1 MTCFFAVTVLA
12 HDFPRVA
19 GLYVDAPVA
28 VLNDFIQDSG
38 GKAFV
43 ALAAIV
49 LALGVAVPR
58 WSART
63 LAVTVVAFVFA
74 ASLATSALAWS
85 RLLGGHGPSGRPV
98 QGVPGLVLD
107 WVDRVLPNG
116 ARSAMIP
123 YVVPPDW
130 GSRRRA
136 LVGRRVLEPQRRAR
150 VRRRRHWEYAPFPHR
165 ELHPDPTTGVIAGT
179 EHEPEY
185 VVAAAADARLR
196 LAGTKIAQNYDLD
209 ILQVERP
216 YRAIWRSSGLDPDG
230 WIVSGRP
237 ASIRVFAQP
246 GHATELVGLDV
257 ALLDAA
263 GKRNVRHDTVCVPA
277 GRYADVKLPNA
288 ELDLA
293 GPLPANPPEGG
304 ERIVGR
310 RVGAVGL
317 FPTGE
322 PC

>member
-1 MTCFFAVTVLA
+1 VLA
-12 HDFPRVA
+12 HDFPRIA

-28 VLNDFIQDSG
+28 VLNDLIQDSG

-43 ALAAIV
+43 ALTAIV
-49 LALGVAVPR
+49 LALGVTVPR

-63 LAVTVVAFVFA
+63 LAITVVALVFA

-85 RLLGGHGPSGRPV
+85 RLLGGNGPSGRPV

-116 ARSAMIP
+116 SHIGMIP
-123 YVVPPDW
+123 YVVPLGWAHAAVLWWDVEFW
-130 GSRRRA
+130 ND
-136 LVGRRVLEPQRRAR
+136 VDRVF
-150 VRRRRHWEYAPFPHR
+150 VVDSHWEYAPFPNR
-165 ELHPDPTTGVIAGT
+165 ELQPDPVTGVIAGT
-179 EHEPEY
+179 NRDPEY

-216 YRAIWRSSGLDPDG
+216 YRAIWRSKGLDPDG
-230 WIVSGRP
+230 WIVVGRP

-246 GHATELVGLDV
+246 GHATERVGLDV
-257 ALLDAA
+257 ALVDVA
-263 GKRNVRHDTVCVPA
+263 GKRKVHHVNLCVLA
-277 GRYADVKLPNA
+277 GRYADAKLPK
-288 ELDLA
+288 LA
-293 GPLPANPPEGG
+293 PVAVGPLPANPAEGG
-304 ERIVGR
+304 ERLATR
-310 RVGAVGL
+310 RVVDVGVS
-317 FPTGE
+317 PTAK